1 MSAIPFIQAFKW
13 SMASEVAAKAIQPT
27 LFIVL
32 ARLLTPE
39 DFGIMTSA
47 LMVISF
53 SQIFWDAGMGK
64 ALIQRQTDIE
74 TAANAAFWVNITLGI
89 LIAGLLY
96 LLAQQIAL
104 TFFQDDRVTAVLQ
117 VMTLQIMLG
126 ALSSVQIAL
135 LQKEMGFRKLFWV
148 RLATVSLPGLAS
160 IPLAWNGMGY
170 WALVAGT
177 LTGQAVQTTM
187 LWHMSHWRP
196 RRSFQPELAKQ
207 MGKFGAWVGMSG
219 LMAWF
224 YVWADALIVGMY
236 LGSHELGLY
245 QTGNQFAAMIFAIL
259 FGPIAPVFY
268 SYLSRMGPNR
278 DGIRQAARKVIKA
291 ITFLSIPLALV
302 IFFLASPMAEALF
315 GSSWHG
321 IELIIGVM
329 ALVHGFAWVIGM
341 NGEVYRALGKPSHE
355 TLMSAAPMFIYL
367 FGYLISIQ
375 FGLEVFLWTRLG
387 LAIAAILLQLFFIG
401 AILSLPIVPI
411 IRYIFIVFIICAV
424 PIWGASYLLM
434 QIVADPLWH
443 FVMGGSTNIAIVII
457 ALYFLERDGIL
468 KELRSMLVG
477 QEKPEK

>member
-1 MSAIPFIQAFKW
+1 
-13 SMASEVAAKAIQPT
+13 MASELAAKAIQPIV
-27 LFIVL
+27 FIVL

-53 SQIFWDAGMGK
+53 SQIFWEAGMGK
-64 ALIQRQTDIE
+64 ALIQRQTDLE
-74 TAANAAFWVNITLGI
+74 EAANAAFWVNITLGG

-96 LLAQQIAL
+96 LFAQPIAL

-117 VMTLQIMLG
+117 VMTLQVMLG

-170 WALVAGT
+170 WALVTGILA
-177 LTGQAVQTTM
+177 GQAVQAIM
-187 LWHMSHWRP
+187 LWRMSNWRP
-196 RRSFQPELAKQ
+196 RGTFQPGLAKE
-207 MGKFGAWVGMSG
+207 MGRFGAWVGMSG
-219 LMAWF
+219 LLAWF
-224 YVWADALIVGMY
+224 YVWADALIVGLY

-268 SYLSRMGPNR
+268 SYLSRMGGDR
-278 DGIRQAARKVIKA
+278 ERIRQAARKVIKA

-315 GSSWHG
+315 GSRWQG

-355 TLMSAAPMFIYL
+355 TLMSAAPVVIYL

-375 FGLEVFLWTRLG
+375 YGLEVFLWSRLG

-401 AILSLPIVPI
+401 AILSIPIVSI
-411 IRYIFIVFIICAV
+411 IRYISIVFTICAV
-424 PIWGASYLLM
+424 PIWAASYFLT
-434 QIVADPLWH
+434 QIVATPLRH
-443 FVMGGSTNIAIVII
+443 FVMGGATNIAIVITV
-457 ALYFLERDGIL
+457 LYILERDGIL
-468 KELRSMLVG
+468 KELGWMLG
-477 QEKPEK
+477 DQEKPDK